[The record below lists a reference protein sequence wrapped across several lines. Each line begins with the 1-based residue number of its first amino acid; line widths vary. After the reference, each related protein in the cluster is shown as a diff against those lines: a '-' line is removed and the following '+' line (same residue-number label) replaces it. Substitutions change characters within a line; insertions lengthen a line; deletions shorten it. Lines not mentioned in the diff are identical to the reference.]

1 MLLKHTVLLVL
12 LCTMSFFCP
21 MHAQDAAGEQDTEA
35 KDSVARI
42 PFFNRFAFKTN
53 AVDWLAVLPNFG
65 VEFQLTNNPYKLM
78 TIGLNAKWNW
88 SSYHGTTTGR
98 YSPPAVYDIFD
109 IRPEF
114 RYYYRTTKKPSI
126 PIDETR
132 TQIKD
137 LEARL
142 KKLHA
147 DMDKASSAAMK
158 EIIAGKIQKA
168 EKDLIKA
175 DSLLKTQRRSFK
187 EWFDEDIWTTDRKN
201 PRPWRAHYVGGYA
214 NYANYA
220 LKFGERGIRARNA
233 FGFGATAGFVLPLH
247 EYKKGAIDIDLGF
260 SVGLLFAK
268 HDAFTHSI
276 DGNYYTRLEVDDKY
290 FSLKSSSN
298 GYRAYPLVSE
308 LRVAFVWRHKSMK
321 HEVQI
326 DEKSRKREETQK
338 EYISNFLEDLDM
350 RLPKGIDFKSLR
362 QRDTLSWNK
371 FKENVTDEK
380 DTLTKWVYTNYYLS
394 DENAAKMEKVVVKRY
409 KQIQRDFSEQYI
421 KEKREANK
429 RKPEK
434 KASDQKRD
442 GKRAETPKN
451 KDATVKKDKGKDGKK
466 ASEEKVK
473 DKTKLKDESKEKV
486 KNENAPKTEKTKAE
500 KTKAEKPKKEKTK

>member
-1 MLLKHTVLLVL
+1 MLLKHTALLVL
-12 LCTMSFFCP
+12 LCTLSFVCP
-21 MHAQDAAGEQDTEA
+21 MYAQSAAGEQDTEA

-114 RYYYRTTKKPSI
+114 RYYYRTTKKEPTQV
-126 PIDETR
+126 DETKA
-132 TQIKD
+132 QIKD
-137 LEARL
+137 IEARL
-142 KKLHA
+142 KKLRGEMEKTS
-147 DMDKASSAAMK
+147 DPKMK
-158 EIIAGKIQKA
+158 SRYAGLVKKA
-168 EKDLIKA
+168 EKDLAVA
-175 DSLLKTQRRSFK
+175 DSLLKTQRRPFD
-187 EWFDEDIWTTDRKN
+187 EWFMEDIWTTDRKS
-201 PRPWRAHYVGGYA
+201 PRPWRTHYVGGYA

-276 DGNYYTRLEVDDKY
+276 DGNYYTKLAVDDKY

-298 GYRAYPLVSE
+298 GYKAYPLVSE

-321 HEVQI
+321 HEVKI
-326 DEKSRKREETQK
+326 DEQSRKREAEQK
-338 EYISNFLEDLDM
+338 KYVSLFLTDLDM
-350 RLPKGIDFKSLR
+350 RLPEDMSFEGLR
-362 QRDTLSWNK
+362 QKDTLSWNK
-371 FKENVTDEK
+371 FKEEVTSVK
-380 DTLTKWVYTNYYLS
+380 DSLTKWAYTQYHLS
-394 DENAAKMEKVVVKRY
+394 EDNAGKMEKLVVKRY
-409 KQIQRDFSEQYI
+409 DQIQRNFSGQYV
-421 KEKREANK
+421 KEKREAEARK

-434 KASDQKRD
+434 PEAD
-442 GKRAETPKN
+442 
-451 KDATVKKDKGKDGKK
+451 KKDSDK
-466 ASEEKVK
+466 KVK
-473 DKTKLKDESKEKV
+473 DKTKSKDKAKEKEPKEKV
-486 KNENAPKTEKTKAE
+486 KKEKVKKEKVKKEKAPKAE
-500 KTKAEKPKKEKTK
+500 KPKTEKPKKEKTK

>member
-1 MLLKHTVLLVL
+1 MKILLRYAALLVL
-12 LCTMSFFCP
+12 LCTLSFVCP
-21 MHAQDAAGEQDTEA
+21 MYAQNAAGEQDTET

-65 VEFQLTNNPYKLM
+65 VEFQITDNPYKYM
-78 TIGLNAKWNW
+78 TVGLSAKWNW

-142 KKLHA
+142 KKLHSE
-147 DMDKASSAAMK
+147 MDKASDPKRK
-158 EIIAGKIQKA
+158 EFYKTQIRKTEKQLA
-168 EKDLIKA
+168 ET
-175 DSLLKTQRRSFK
+175 DSLLKTQHRPFA
-187 EWFDEDIWTTDRKN
+187 EWFMQDIWTTDRKS
-201 PRPWRAHYVGGYA
+201 PRPWRAHYVGGYV

-260 SVGLLFAK
+260 SVGLLMAR

-276 DGNYYTRLEVDDKY
+276 DGNYYTRLAVGDKY

-298 GYRAYPLVSE
+298 GYKAYPLVSE

-321 HEVQI
+321 HEVKI
-326 DEKSRKREETQK
+326 DEQSRKREAEQK
-338 EYISNFLEDLDM
+338 KYIANFLVDLDM
-350 RLPKGIDFKSLR
+350 NLPEDMSFENLR
-362 QRDTLSWNK
+362 QKDTLSWTR
-371 FKENVTDEK
+371 FEAEVTPVK
-380 DTLTKWVYTNYYLS
+380 DSLTKWAYTQYHLS
-394 DENAAKMEKVVVKRY
+394 EDNAVKMEKLVVKRF
-409 KQIQRDFSEQYI
+409 KQIQRNFSEQCI
-421 KEKREANK
+421 KEKREAESKK

-434 KASDQKRD
+434 P
-442 GKRAETPKN
+442 ETEKK
-451 KDATVKKDKGKDGKK
+451 KDAVANKKKGKDAEKS
-466 ASEEKVK
+466 SEKKVK
-473 DKTKLKDESKEKV
+473 EK
-486 KNENAPKTEKTKAE
+486 APKTGKPET
-500 KTKAEKPKKEKTK
+500 EKPKKEKTK